1 MTTGPIPLSDTPA
14 RCPDGC
20 EHPLTV
26 HSADRGCCL
35 CDCVHGRRSGAAG
48 SSGEDGG
55 AIRSEAERR
64 AAWRPGDDLSSVEC
78 RMLEMAEAGEPFDPG
93 EGSERTI
100 RAGVLRHLLVDTEW
114 DVQPK
119 GVQICGVQILG
130 NLDLE
135 SANVRCPLRLEKCH
149 LYGVILNYATV
160 SLVEITHCQLASLAG
175 HALVVTRD
183 LNLDHSMSTER
194 FWLLGADIAGQLL
207 CREATLTGTE
217 NYALVADGMKVGG
230 DVFFDGLTTNGVVSL
245 VGANITGQL
254 SCKGADLSG
263 VVQALIADEI
273 KVGGSVYLDAYD
285 AGDNQVTPFK
295 ADGAVSLVGADIFGQ
310 LTCASAQLTAPRGGH
325 AHSLTANGIKVRG
338 DVRLDEG
345 FIADGKVSLRSAR
358 VGGSLRVAPDELAT
372 APDHVAIDA
381 TGAQADELVFRPSK
395 PIGGQ
400 VILKDA
406 VVGLLDWHQASA
418 SDTVRIR
425 RPEAG
430 VPFTVRQPDAHE
442 PPSPSGTVVLDGL
455 TYTGFGEGL
464 ATFDQRLEW
473 IQSQH
478 GFAAQPY
485 QQLAKFYREAGQDT
499 EARKVAV
506 QRRRDLRRRGG
517 LKWYRKLGNLL
528 LDFTIQYGYQTW
540 RAVVGVA
547 LLYVI
552 VVAFFWFARY
562 HNAVIPTQTT
572 PGLGKVPA
580 VPTAR
585 SCTSDYPCFSPFGYA
600 INTVIP
606 LINVHQADF
615 WGPNARVSW
624 GRVGVVVTYLGTL
637 FGWLLA
643 TLAVA
648 GYTGLARKYDDP

>member
-194 FWLLGADIAGQLL
+194 FWLLGADIAGQLS

-273 KVGGSVYLDAYD
+273 KVGGSVIPRRIRCWR
-285 AGDNQVTPFK
+285 QPSHPFQGGWRRLACWRGHLRPAHLRQRA
-295 ADGAVSLVGADIFGQ
+295 ADRSPRWPCAFADRQRDKGPRRR
-310 LTCASAQLTAPRGGH
+310 APR
-325 AHSLTANGIKVRG
+325 RG
-338 DVRLDEG
+338 LHRRREG
-345 FIADGKVSLRSAR
+345 LAQICESR
-358 VGGSLRVAPDELAT
+358 RVAPG
-372 APDHVAIDA
+372 
-381 TGAQADELVFRPSK
+381 GAGRTRYGPG
-395 PIGGQ
+395 P
-400 VILKDA
+400 
-406 VVGLLDWHQASA
+406 
-418 SDTVRIR
+418 
-425 RPEAG
+425 
-430 VPFTVRQPDAHE
+430 
-442 PPSPSGTVVLDGL
+442 
-455 TYTGFGEGL
+455 
-464 ATFDQRLEW
+464 
-473 IQSQH
+473 
-478 GFAAQPY
+478 
-485 QQLAKFYREAGQDT
+485 
-499 EARKVAV
+499 
-506 QRRRDLRRRGG
+506 RG
-517 LKWYRKLGNLL
+517 
-528 LDFTIQYGYQTW
+528 D
-540 RAVVGVA
+540 
-547 LLYVI
+547 
-552 VVAFFWFARY
+552 
-562 HNAVIPTQTT
+562 
-572 PGLGKVPA
+572 
-580 VPTAR
+580 
-585 SCTSDYPCFSPFGYA
+585 
-600 INTVIP
+600 
-606 LINVHQADF
+606 
-615 WGPNARVSW
+615 
-624 GRVGVVVTYLGTL
+624 
-637 FGWLLA
+637 
-643 TLAVA
+643 
-648 GYTGLARKYDDP
+648 